1 MSRKDK
7 FLAEL
12 QPKVVSPDT
21 IFKSLIKKQDWFV
34 KSDPFIQLNTIKTIE
49 QDDDDEEDSMFIEH
63 EDGHLVTLFQYAL
76 VAIQEESFRSND
88 TDRYLK
94 NFYNNIPGVLMGT
107 YRRGPLMCYAKGHVR
122 YYSKGSDPTKY
133 VGRQYDTYVTMD
145 LRIWTGLKD
154 YYAMKMLG
162 FGD

>member
-7 FLAEL
+7 FLAKL

-49 QDDDDEEDSMFIEH
+49 QDDDDDEGSMFIEH
-63 EDGHLVTLFQYAL
+63 EDGHLITLFQYAL
-76 VAIQEESFRSND
+76 VAVQEESFRSND

-94 NFYNNIPGVLMGT
+94 NFYNNIPGVVMGT
-107 YRRGPLMCYAKGHVR
+107 YRRGPLRRYTDGHIR
-122 YYSKGSDPTKY
+122 YFTKGSDPTRY
-133 VGRQYDTYVTMD
+133 VSREYDAYVTMD

-162 FGD
+162 FND